1 MDNKRITVLL
11 TCHEC
16 GNTIKLH
23 MTPEEYKRYQS
34 WRNGNGLVQDLAD
47 FLNEDERELCVSG
60 ICGKCF
66 DEEIVED

>member
-16 GNTIKLH
+16 GNTYKLH
-23 MTPEEYKRYQS
+23 MTTEEYARYMD
-34 WRNGNGLVQDLAD
+34 WRLGKGLIQDLD